1 MWRVPAHAT
10 SASRAQVWLE
20 NLGDWSWPGSRGA
33 AALAADALPPPW
45 VPAFPPPRAVG
56 AGGSAGGSEHV
67 VHRPAVVPA
76 LLLALL
82 AGLGVMFA
90 LHAHLSLAQLPG
102 FSTPR
107 TRNVAHRARHLTA
120 VQSFS
125 LRPLPSLSLV
135 SRDEGGS
142 TIEHAS
148 FPSVSVHGQGGFLVY
163 LPPHYEA
170 TTRYPVLYLLHGNE
184 QLAVEFLL
192 QGDLQGELD
201 HLIETGQV
209 PPLIAVMPEGGRGA
223 INWRN
228 LGAARWE
235 SYVIEVQELVDRML
249 PTIRER
255 DARAIAGDSM
265 GAYGAMNVAL
275 GNPYRFGV
283 VESWLGFFNGLEPQL
298 RTDRR
303 VIEKLGLTA
312 FVYGAEEDHI
322 ANPAEDAPFAA
333 ALRANGA
340 NATSAIYP
348 GEHNMQ
354 TVQEHLSSQLIIV
367 GRVFREAE
375 QHSRR
380 SQ

>member
-1 MWRVPAHAT
+1 
-10 SASRAQVWLE
+10 
-20 NLGDWSWPGSRGA
+20 
-33 AALAADALPPPW
+33 
-45 VPAFPPPRAVG
+45 
-56 AGGSAGGSEHV
+56 
-67 VHRPAVVPA
+67 
-76 LLLALL
+76 
-82 AGLGVMFA
+82 
-90 LHAHLSLAQLPG
+90 
-102 FSTPR
+102 
-107 TRNVAHRARHLTA
+107 LTY
-120 VQSFS
+120 
-125 LRPLPSLSLV
+125 V

-163 LPPHYEA
+163 LPPHYKA

-283 VESWLGFFNGLEPQL
+283 VESWLGFFNGLELQL
-298 RTDRR
+298 RTDRH
-303 VIEKLGLTA
+303 VI
-312 FVYGAEEDHI
+312 
-322 ANPAEDAPFAA
+322 
-333 ALRANGA
+333 
-340 NATSAIYP
+340 
-348 GEHNMQ
+348 
-354 TVQEHLSSQLIIV
+354 
-367 GRVFREAE
+367 
-375 QHSRR
+375 
-380 SQ
+380 